1 VVLSFLGTNLF
12 STVISVRPL
21 YVVLVTNVTA
31 VIARLFFGVQ
41 RDSGRTRR
49 SGSSSDDGG
58 DEYSQ
63 LARMLEL
70 CLVAKTVADA
80 VFMDCAV
87 YAIVLI
93 CGLSV
98 IKA

>member
-1 VVLSFLGTNLF
+1 MLLSFLGTNF
-12 STVISVRPL
+12 FNTVISFRPL
-21 YVVLVTNVTA
+21 YVVLVTNVTV
-31 VIARLFFGVQ
+31 VIARLFFGV
-41 RDSGRTRR
+41 RRGSGRTRR
-49 SGSSSDDGG
+49 SGSSGDGG

-63 LARMLEL
+63 LAMMFEL
-70 CLVAKTVADA
+70 CLLAQNVLDA